1 MINRTARE
9 ALLRLAS
16 QFPVVGVTGPRQS
29 GKSTLAKATF
39 PEKRYVTFDD
49 VTLRELAQSNPSDF
63 ISAFP
68 QGAIIDEA
76 QKVPDIFDAVKMH
89 VDSTDFLPG
98 KFILTGSSQFRLKS
112 NMTDSMA
119 GRAAFLKLLPFSVR
133 ELKSANTLPENAY
146 DLIFGGQYPP
156 LHDPEKHFIPEDW
169 YESYI
174 DTYLD
179 LDVRDQINPSNL
191 STFKRFIQICAV
203 HSGQLLSMDSIA
215 RDVGVSAPTIKT
227 WLSILETSFIIH
239 FLEPDTNNL
248 GRSIVKT
255 PKLYFV
261 DSGLLCHLL
270 RLDSKEEL
278 LLSRH
283 KGAAV
288 ETFAVSELLK
298 RRMNQ
303 GKKPN
308 LTFFRDSKGFEV
320 DTIADWKHTF
330 AIEIKSSN
338 APESKL
344 SANTK
349 KYLDWR
355 KDANARS
362 TVFYLGDNSMTING
376 TAYVGW
382 REWGDFLA

>member
-1 MINRTARE
+1 MIHRTAQD
-9 ALLRLAS
+9 ALLRLAG
-16 QFPVVGVTGPRQS
+16 QFPVIGVTGPRQS
-29 GKSTLAKATF
+29 GKSTLTKAAF
-39 PEKRYVTFDD
+39 PNKRYVTFDD
-49 VTLRELAQSNPSDF
+49 KNMRELAKANPSDF

-68 QGAIIDEA
+68 DGAIIDEA
-76 QKVPDIFDAVKMH
+76 QKVPEIFDALKMH
-89 VDSTDFLPG
+89 VDNTEYTPG
-98 KFILTGSSQFRLKS
+98 KFILTGSSQFRLRQ

-119 GRAAFLKLLPFSVR
+119 GRAAFLKLLPFSAK
-133 ELKSANTLPENAY
+133 ELVDAGVCPQNPY
-146 DLIFGGQYPP
+146 DVIFEGQYPP
-156 LHDPEKHFIPEDW
+156 LYDPEKHFNPDDW
-169 YESYI
+169 YENYI

-179 LDVRDQINPSNL
+179 LDVKDQINPDNL
-191 STFKRFIQICAV
+191 STFKKFIQICAV
-203 HSGQLLSMDSIA
+203 YSGQLLSMDSIA

-248 GRSIVKT
+248 GKSIVKT

-270 RLDSKEEL
+270 RLESKEEL

-283 KGAAV
+283 KGGAV

-298 RRMNQ
+298 YRMNQ

-308 LTFFRDSKGFEV
+308 LTFFRDKKGFEV

-338 APESKL
+338 APEAKL

-349 KYLDWR
+349 KYLEMRNDE
-355 KDANARS
+355 NARNA
-362 TVFYLGDNSMTING
+362 VFYLGDISMTINE
-376 TAYVGW
+376 TSYVSW
-382 REWGDFLA
+382 KEWSSFLE

>member
-1 MINRTARE
+1 MINRTAKE

-16 QFPVVGVTGPRQS
+16 QFPVIGVTGPRQS
-29 GKSTLAKATF
+29 GKSTLTKAVF
-39 PEKRYVTFDD
+39 PDKKYITFDD
-49 VTLRELAQSNPSDF
+49 RTMRELALSNPSDF
-63 ISAFP
+63 IAAFP
-68 QGAIIDEA
+68 DGAIIDEA
-76 QKVPDIFDAVKMH
+76 QKVPEIFDALKMYI
-89 VDSTDFLPG
+89 DSSEFKPG
-98 KFILTGSSQFRLKS
+98 KFILTGSSQFRLKQ

-119 GRAAFLKLLPFSVR
+119 GRVAFLKLLPFSVK
-133 ELKSANTLPENAY
+133 ELKEADTLPSNPY
-146 DLIFGGQYPP
+146 DIIFDGQYPP

-179 LDVRDQINPSNL
+179 LDVRDQINAENL
-191 STFKRFIQICAV
+191 STFKKFIQVCAV
-203 HSGQLLSMDSIA
+203 HSGQLLSMDCIA
-215 RDVGVSAPTIKT
+215 RDTGVSAPTIKK

-248 GRSIVKT
+248 GKSIVKT
-255 PKLYFV
+255 PKLYFI

-283 KGAAV
+283 KGAVV
-288 ETFAVSELLK
+288 ETFAVAELLK
-298 RRMNQ
+298 QRMNL

-338 APESKL
+338 APEAKL

-349 KYLDWR
+349 KYLDLR
-355 KDANARS
+355 KDENARNA
-362 TVFYLGDNSMTING
+362 VFYLGDISMVING
-376 TAYVGW
+376 TSYISW
-382 REWGDFLA
+382 RNWGEYLS